1 MPTVSSPT
9 FSGLL
14 RPFPAFSGVPPPPP
28 PPPRPKSVA
37 RCPLGAS
44 YTSQI
49 DAKGHVT
56 ALLTLRRWRPGASIF
71 LQFDPLAGA
80 AGGVH
85 DVQVGL

>member
-1 MPTVSSPT
+1 M
-9 FSGLL
+9 
-14 RPFPAFSGVPPPPP
+14 
-28 PPPRPKSVA
+28 A

-44 YTSQI
+44 YMSQI